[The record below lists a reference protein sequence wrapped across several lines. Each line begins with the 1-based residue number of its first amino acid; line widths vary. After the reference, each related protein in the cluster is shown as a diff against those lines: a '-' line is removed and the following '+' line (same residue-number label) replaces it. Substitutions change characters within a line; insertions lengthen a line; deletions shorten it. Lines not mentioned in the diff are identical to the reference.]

1 MKNMRPIEWNERIR
15 FECCGCGACCR
26 NVHQSVPLESLDVYR
41 LTKFLK
47 EGDSAITCM
56 EDVLAT
62 YAEEVL
68 LATCGYVTYVLKT
81 TGDEQACIF
90 LKDNRCMIQPVKPKA
105 CRTYPLS
112 AEPLGSGGFR
122 FHISTEYPHHF
133 EAGSI
138 FKARDWMKKYFTEE
152 DRAATAIDYRELP
165 EIVRLLNQVP
175 EDGLPAAVFCFLQYK
190 YYKFD
195 LERPF
200 LEQYESNHKELLSA
214 LRKILERLCY

>member
-47 EGDSAITCM
+47 EGDSAITCV

-133 EAGSI
+133 EAGHYI
-138 FKARDWMKKYFTEE
+138 
-152 DRAATAIDYRELP
+152 
-165 EIVRLLNQVP
+165 
-175 EDGLPAAVFCFLQYK
+175 
-190 YYKFD
+190 
-195 LERPF
+195 
-200 LEQYESNHKELLSA
+200 
-214 LRKILERLCY
+214 